1 MSLFSINQLYGV
13 SCQFSNQ
20 PVNFL
25 AAAFFT
31 YVFRLCQL
39 QFPDTVRPG
48 WGD

>member
-1 MSLFSINQLYGV
+1 MNQLYGV

-20 PVNFL
+20 PVIFL

-31 YVFRLCQL
+31 YVFRLFQL
-39 QFPDTVRPG
+39 QSPDTVCPD